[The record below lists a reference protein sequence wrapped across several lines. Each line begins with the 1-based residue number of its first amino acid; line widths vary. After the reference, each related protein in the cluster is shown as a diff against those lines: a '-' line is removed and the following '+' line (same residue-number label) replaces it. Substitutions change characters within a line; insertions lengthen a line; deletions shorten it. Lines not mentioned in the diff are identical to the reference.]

1 MTQIDAVLL
10 LSFGGPERPQDVMPF
25 LERVTAGRGIPPQR
39 LAKVAEQYLAF
50 GGISPINEQNRELV
64 TALREALAAS
74 GLDLPVYWGNR
85 NWDPLLAHTL
95 RQMRGDGVQC
105 AAVIVTSGY
114 SSYSGC
120 RQYRENLY
128 DAVQEVQSDGQG
140 SAPQLL
146 KVRRW
151 FDQPAF
157 IEAMVDN
164 TVAAVERIRGAGA
177 SLPQLVFTTHSIPIS
192 QALTSGDPLLGGNMY
207 ERQHRFAAEQIAG
220 GVSVRLGRELPWEL
234 VYQSRSGP
242 PTVPWLEPDVGDYL
256 VELKEQAAQGAVMI
270 PIGFASDHMEVMWDL
285 DTQAMQQAQEVG
297 LPCVRAATVGTDPR
311 FVHALV
317 DLVAERVRQTP
328 TAERIALGPWGAAPD
343 VCPVGCCPNN
353 KGERPALCGTDSP
366 GE

>member
-1 MTQIDAVLL
+1 MTRIDAVLL
-10 LSFGGPERPQDVMPF
+10 LSFGGPERPEDVMPF
-25 LERVTAGRGIPPQR
+25 LERVTAGRGIPTQR

-50 GGISPINEQNRELV
+50 GGVSPINEQNRELQA
-64 TALREALAAS
+64 ALRDSLAES
-74 GLDLPVYWGNR
+74 GLGLPVYWGNR
-85 NWDPLLAHTL
+85 NWNPLLADTL
-95 RQMRGDGVQC
+95 RHMRGDGVQC
-105 AAVIVTSGY
+105 AAVVVTSGY

-128 DAVQEVQSDGQG
+128 DAVHEVQSDGNG
-140 SAPQLL
+140 PAPQLL
-146 KVRRW
+146 KIRRW

-164 TVAAVERIRGAGA
+164 TVRAVEQLQGTGVSA
-177 SLPQLVFTTHSIPIS
+177 PHLVFTTHSIPIS
-192 QALTSGDPLLGGNMY
+192 QAVASGDPVLGGNMY
-207 ERQHRFAAEQIAG
+207 ELQHRFAAEQIAA
-220 GVSVRLGRELPWEL
+220 GVSERLGCELPWEL

-285 DTQAMQQAQEVG
+285 DTQAMQQAREVA

-328 TAERIALGPWGAAPD
+328 ADDRVALGPWGPAPD

-353 KGERPALCGTDSP
+353 KGERPALCGADSP
-366 GE
+366 AG